1 MSSCCTLSYCIYD
14 YIYTCIY
21 IYTYIHIYIYIIY
34 IYTIYI
40 YHAYTIYI
48 YTSSYIHIY
57 IHIYF
62 ASLIYIIIWESF
74 IKSLFMRK
82 VFLENHLPWKLVAEP
97 KSFHFFFTEKLEI
110 VNEIVF
116 RKNRSLLFFLL
127 CAQFMVEN
135 VSFYCIYSYRCF
147 LTAPEFAMFVFNG
160 MLRPIFCI
168 DINTESDRK

>member
-110 VNEIVF
+110 VNESFTNNQEKPFIT
-116 RKNRSLLFFLL
+116 FLL
-127 CAQFMVEN
+127 TFCT
-135 VSFYCIYSYRCF
+135 IYGWECEF
-147 LTAPEFAMFVFNG
+147 L
-160 MLRPIFCI
+160 LYI
-168 DINTESDRK
+168 